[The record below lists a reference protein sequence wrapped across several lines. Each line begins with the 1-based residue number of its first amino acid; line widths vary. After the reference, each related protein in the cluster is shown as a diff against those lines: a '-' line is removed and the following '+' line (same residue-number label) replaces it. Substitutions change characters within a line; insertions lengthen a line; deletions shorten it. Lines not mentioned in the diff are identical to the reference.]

1 MQQTIYINVGNKQKQ
16 TSMKK
21 IIFGII
27 TLSIISCNEK
37 PKAEFSL
44 NGTTNSIEDGTILY
58 MLNTLN
64 STLIDSTEIYNNSFN
79 YQTKLPK
86 SPLQIVLHT
95 KNNSHFS
102 FLWLEN
108 NPMTFDASKTEFRN
122 AIVTGSKTNILML
135 ELMKNI
141 DSLPRNEHQKVEIEF
156 VKNNPN
162 SIISASLLSGY
173 STTWGKEKTVELFE
187 PLSIENKNSEYGKK
201 ILKYIEL
208 NKNPK
213 IGEQFVD
220 FEMSN
225 QNDIRKKLSD
235 YKGKTI
241 LLEFWASWCGPCLNE
256 NPNLVKTYKRF
267 NSYGFEV
274 FAVSLDTDKAS
285 WLKEIKKSDLIWEHV
300 SDLKGRGNEASLIYG
315 INGIPDNFLIDRNG
329 IIIGRNLRGDKLNEK
344 LIEII
349 PVANTVY
356 TQ

>member
-1 MQQTIYINVGNKQKQ
+1 MQV
-16 TSMKK
+16 
-21 IIFGII
+21 
-27 TLSIISCNEK
+27 
-37 PKAEFSL
+37 
-44 NGTTNSIEDGTILY
+44 
-58 MLNTLN
+58 
-64 STLIDSTEIYNNSFN
+64 
-79 YQTKLPK
+79 
-86 SPLQIVLHT
+86 
-95 KNNSHFS
+95 
-102 FLWLEN
+102 
-108 NPMTFDASKTEFRN
+108 KTEFRN

-274 FAVSLDTDKAS
+274 FAVSLDTDKAR
-285 WLKEIKKSDLIWEHV
+285 LV
-300 SDLKGRGNEASLIYG
+300 KGN
-315 INGIPDNFLIDRNG
+315 
-329 IIIGRNLRGDKLNEK
+329 
-344 LIEII
+344 
-349 PVANTVY
+349 
-356 TQ
+356 